1 MRLHHCYIA
10 VNKASKSEAVTPV
23 PPHSSSSTFASHHVL
38 ISHDFCLLLFLFVF
52 HNMISQL
59 FINTSSHVLSTDA
72 SVERGLIA
80 SMRVINCLGDEFMTT
95 KLLPPPQQARESL
108 SDAMRREKLI
118 AKRFRCVDENSIDAN
133 RNIESVTFNLRKVH
147 HRRRATARSHQ
158 PEAEIIVLL
167 NILN

>member
-72 SVERGLIA
+72 SVEQGLIA

-95 KLLPPPQQARESL
+95 KLLPPPSKARESL
-108 SDAMRREKLI
+108 SDAMRRENSSLNASNVSMKIQSMPTAILNLSHLI
-118 AKRFRCVDENSIDAN
+118 WGKFI
-133 RNIESVTFNLRKVH
+133 IEGGRP
-147 HRRRATARSHQ
+147 
-158 PEAEIIVLL
+158 PEAINLKRR
-167 NILN
+167 